1 MEHDDYKFKMEELC
15 MERRIPESL
24 QEVATEM
31 AKVGRTE
38 YRTSRRPRWKE
49 YTLVK
54 YKEKKVVSKEKIWID
69 ESKIFPLDED
79 FFWEPEVELKIEKA
93 A

>member
-1 MEHDDYKFKMEELC
+1 MES
-15 MERRIPESL
+15 RIPARL
-24 QEVATEM
+24 QETAAKM

-38 YRTSRRPRWKE
+38 YKTIRRPRWKE

-54 YKEKKVVSKEKIWID
+54 YEGKKIISKEKIWID
-69 ESKIFPLDED
+69 ESKYFPSDED
-79 FFWEPEVELKIEKA
+79 FFWEPKQEKEIKRA